1 MQHEGSFHLDDIRRL
16 KDDEALCEVLE
27 LGVLPS
33 ATTLGDW
40 LRRMGKA
47 PNIDG
52 AWVAV
57 NRPVLQSALPHCKRV
72 TLDTDATEIVSHK
85 SSATWTYNKNKG
97 FMPMVG
103 HIAQTGQIVAVDFRQ
118 GNIPPN
124 KDNLAFIKQCQQSL
138 PAGVTLVGY
147 ALIQPVIKPALF
159 SIAMSKTLI
168 MRFERKAVRR
178 CANKLRL

>member
-1 MQHEGSFHLDDIRRL
+1 MLMQHEGSFHLDDIRRL

-57 NRPVLQSALPHCKRV
+57 NRPVL
-72 TLDTDATEIVSHK
+72 
-85 SSATWTYNKNKG
+85 
-97 FMPMVG
+97 
-103 HIAQTGQIVAVDFRQ
+103 
-118 GNIPPN
+118 
-124 KDNLAFIKQCQQSL
+124 
-138 PAGVTLVGY
+138 
-147 ALIQPVIKPALF
+147 
-159 SIAMSKTLI
+159 
-168 MRFERKAVRR
+168 
-178 CANKLRL
+178 